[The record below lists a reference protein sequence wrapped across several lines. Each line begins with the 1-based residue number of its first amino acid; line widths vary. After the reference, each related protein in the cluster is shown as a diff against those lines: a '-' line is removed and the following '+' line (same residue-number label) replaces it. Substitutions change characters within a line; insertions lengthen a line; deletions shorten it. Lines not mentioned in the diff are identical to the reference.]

1 MATPHVSAT
10 VALIQAARLAKGL
23 PPLPPGTF
31 NDSSTSTVRGLLH
44 VTAQDLGSAGYDDL
58 YGYGVVRVDKA
69 LEKV

>member
-1 MATPHVSAT
+1 V
-10 VALIQAARLAKGL
+10 

-44 VTAQDLGSAGYDDL
+44 LTAEDLGSAGYDDL